1 MFSLPRFRQSPAAI
15 HKLIGTCSL
24 LIFSKLM
31 SFSSTTKANNNE
43 SGLRDMV
50 ETGVEAV
57 EFDLPV
63 ERRQSGHDPVVVEI
77 TAGARLQIT
86 RNQKMDA
93 AAQATEPS

>member
-31 SFSSTTKANNNE
+31 SFSSTTKANNE
-43 SGLRDMV
+43 SRLRDMV

-57 EFDLPV
+57 EFDLPA